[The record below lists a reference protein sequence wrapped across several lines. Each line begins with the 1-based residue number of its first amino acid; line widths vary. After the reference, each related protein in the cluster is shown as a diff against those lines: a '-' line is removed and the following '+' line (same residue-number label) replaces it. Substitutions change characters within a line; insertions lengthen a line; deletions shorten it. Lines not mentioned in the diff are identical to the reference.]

1 MRELELERN
10 RNARLLEELNA
21 SQKKTAELQ
30 ANLDLSSVDLTNGLS
45 STKRP
50 SSVSSAEES
59 KFYSS
64 MNQLCLASLN
74 VPECTPS
81 DEGDIHRQTFEQWKE
96 LLLDNLRL
104 AGVDDELTKFTVFRV
119 KAGNR
124 LLEIFRNTTT
134 QEGFADPETHPF
146 TNAMQRLRSYFGS
159 GSDVMLMRRRLALMF
174 QKAGETDLAF
184 VNRVGSI
191 ARLCEYDKDKEFEE
205 IVGAVAEHARD
216 KEVRSAALKLLS
228 RKGSVSELIDK
239 VREIEAIRLNEEYVM
254 QKRGNVEFAQVAA
267 VESGRWAG
275 NQQQRYYNPDGYGY
289 QQDRWQRSGYPSPR
303 GNPYQRGHSYQRGHP
318 YQRGQSYQKGN
329 SFQRGQSSGR
339 RGGQSPKFAAPPK
352 APDHKVEAQ
361 EARKDCCWRCGGQF
375 HSPDNCTSI
384 NKICDKCG
392 RRGHI
397 QRACVV
403 GGKRSATEGLEN
415 DPREVAAVEK
425 EDERAESSVS
435 NNAE

>member
-1 MRELELERN
+1 
-10 RNARLLEELNA
+10 
-21 SQKKTAELQ
+21 
-30 ANLDLSSVDLTNGLS
+30 
-45 STKRP
+45 
-50 SSVSSAEES
+50 
-59 KFYSS
+59 
-64 MNQLCLASLN
+64 
-74 VPECTPS
+74 
-81 DEGDIHRQTFEQWKE
+81 
-96 LLLDNLRL
+96 
-104 AGVDDELTKFTVFRV
+104 
-119 KAGNR
+119 
-124 LLEIFRNTTT
+124 
-134 QEGFADPETHPF
+134 
-146 TNAMQRLRSYFGS
+146 
-159 GSDVMLMRRRLALMF
+159 MF
-174 QKAGETDLAF
+174 QKAGESDLAF

-254 QKRGNVEFAQVAA
+254 LKRGNVESAQVAA

-289 QQDRWQRSGYPSPR
+289 QQERWQRSGHPYSR

-329 SFQRGQSSGR
+329 SSQRGQSSGR
-339 RGGQSPKFAAPPK
+339 RGGQSPRYAAPPK
-352 APDHKVEAQ
+352 APDCKVEAQ

-375 HSPDNCTSI
+375 HSPDDCTSI
-384 NKICDKCG
+384 DKICDKCG

-403 GGKRSATEGLEN
+403 GGKRSAAEGLGN
-415 DPREVAAVEK
+415 DSREVAAVEK
-425 EDERAESSVS
+425 EDERVESSIDANCMADPRDTQVVGTAKVVTHDDQS
-435 NNAE
+435 VVKEQFATSTLQAERTVEQMSAGFIEAQIAGLRCVFLIDSGAQVNTVTAEIFAKLIGDA